1 MASADL
7 APLVRFGLML
17 VRPGMLV
24 MVAPILGGAST
35 PGRVKVALI
44 VLLALLL
51 APVVTVGEA
60 ITGPSL
66 SVVVAREV
74 AIGLALALVVSAL
87 VAGAEF
93 AGHLVG
99 HQIGFTY
106 GATVDPVSGVRNTVV
121 ASLYGMVATLTLLG
135 ANAHH
140 QLLRTLADSYR
151 FLPMGSGGVN
161 ASILD
166 GVGGTLGLV
175 LTTGVRLAA
184 PILVV
189 LLLVEIALAIVSRSA
204 PALNQMIVGHGARV
218 LVGLLVLAAM
228 IGTVPRVMPG
238 LMDAA
243 LGIGTRLAGAF
254 R

>member
-1 MASADL
+1 MTDA
-7 APLVRFGLML
+7 APLVRFGLLL
-17 VRPGMLV
+17 VRPGMVV
-24 MVAPILGGAST
+24 MLAPLLGGAST
-35 PGRVKVALI
+35 PGRVKVAFMA
-44 VLLALLL
+44 VLALLL
-51 APVVTVGEA
+51 APVVTVGDTV
-60 ITGPSL
+60 TGPSL
-66 SVVVAREV
+66 ALVVAREV

-93 AGHLVG
+93 AGHLIG

-106 GATVDPVSGVRNTVV
+106 GATVDPASGVRNTVV

-135 ANAHH
+135 VNAHH
-140 QLLRTLADSYR
+140 RVLRTLADSYR
-151 FLPMGSGGVN
+151 VLPMGSGGVN
-161 ASILD
+161 AAIAD
-166 GVGGTLGLV
+166 EVGGTLALV

-189 LLLVEIALAIVSRSA
+189 LLLVEIALAIISRSA

-228 IGTVPRVMPG
+228 VGTVPRVMPG
-238 LMDAA
+238 LVDAA

>member
-1 MASADL
+1 MPAEDA
-7 APLVRFGLML
+7 APLVRFGLLL
-17 VRPGMLV
+17 VRPGMVV
-24 MVAPILGGAST
+24 MVAPLLGGAST
-35 PGRVKVALI
+35 PGRVKVAFI

-51 APVVTVGEA
+51 APVVGVREA

-66 SVVVAREV
+66 ALVVAREV

-93 AGHLVG
+93 AGHLIG

-106 GATVDPVSGVRNTVV
+106 GATVDPASGVRNTVV
-121 ASLYGMVATLTLLG
+121 ATLYGMVATLTLLG
-135 ANAHH
+135 TNAHH
-140 QLLRTLADSYR
+140 QLLRTLADSYQV
-151 FLPMGSGGVN
+151 LPMGSGGVN
-161 ASILD
+161 AAIVE
-166 GVGGTLGLV
+166 GVGGTLALV

-189 LLLVEIALAIVSRSA
+189 LLLVEVAMAVIARSA

-218 LVGLLVLAAM
+218 LIGLLVLAAM
-228 IGTVPRVMPG
+228 VGTVPRVMPG